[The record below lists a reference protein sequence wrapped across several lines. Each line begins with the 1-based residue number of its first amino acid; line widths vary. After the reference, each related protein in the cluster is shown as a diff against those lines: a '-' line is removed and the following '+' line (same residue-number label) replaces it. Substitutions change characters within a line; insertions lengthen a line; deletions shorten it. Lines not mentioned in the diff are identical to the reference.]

1 MVLPQDRESLRQM
14 YVDAWRKH
22 CDRAPLQPLEA
33 QIADV
38 VSLHPEYHPLLQAGG
53 ESIDR
58 DWSPEEGETNPFL
71 HMGMHLAIREQVATN
86 RPNGILSIHQTLA
99 SRSGD
104 VHLAEHLMMEVL
116 AETLWCAQRDGGP
129 PDDAAYLEA
138 LRRL

>member
-1 MVLPQDRESLRQM
+1 M

-22 CDRAPLQPLEA
+22 RDRAPLQPLEA

-38 VSLHPEYHPLLQAGG
+38 VSLHPEYHALLEAGG
-53 ESIDR
+53 ESIDH
-58 DWSPEEGETNPFL
+58 DWSPEAGETNPFL

-86 RPNGILSIHQTLA
+86 RPTGIMSIHETLV

-116 AETLWCAQRDGGP
+116 AETLWRAQRDGGP
-129 PDDAAYLEA
+129 PDEATYLLA